1 MTLVARVRHTVSALV
16 ASVATG
22 CLSSLALASTPA
34 AEDIRDIRGPIAIP
48 IWWHWPLAIGVATV
62 LATGIVLAVRWWQRR
77 RPTLSAVEL
86 ARQALERALAEA
98 QAGRAHAWA
107 EIVAV
112 TVRGA
117 LASRVGPAILPQTT
131 TEMATADWTKPP
143 MDLVLDTTHILEIL
157 ETCDVARFAKASFDP
172 NALIASTA
180 VARDVTER
188 LYAPPP
194 RSATRVPVVAQTVP
208 Q

>member
-1 MTLVARVRHTVSALV
+1 
-16 ASVATG
+16 
-22 CLSSLALASTPA
+22 
-34 AEDIRDIRGPIAIP
+34 
-48 IWWHWPLAIGVATV
+48 
-62 LATGIVLAVRWWQRR
+62 
-77 RPTLSAVEL
+77 
-86 ARQALERALAEA
+86 
-98 QAGRAHAWA
+98 
-107 EIVAV
+107 
-112 TVRGA
+112 
-117 LASRVGPAILPQTT
+117 
-131 TEMATADWTKPP
+131 MATADWTKPP